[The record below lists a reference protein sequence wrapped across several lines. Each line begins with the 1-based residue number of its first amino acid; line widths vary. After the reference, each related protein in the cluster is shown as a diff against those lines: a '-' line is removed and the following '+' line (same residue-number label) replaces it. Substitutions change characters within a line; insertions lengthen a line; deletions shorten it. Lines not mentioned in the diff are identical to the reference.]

1 MCFQPQ
7 NRRGLSSVVGALFFT
22 VLMVAGFSVLSLAL
36 DAQTDIVTTQRIVSD
51 IEIKKQQE
59 QFGVLTSTNATDHL
73 NVSIFNQGQNPVE
86 ISSIWITNKTL
97 PDEPATRYTVNYDD
111 AFIPSGFTLDV
122 VSTQKL
128 AMIPDTYDIKVV
140 SSFGSIKT
148 VELDM
153 IGGGTSG
160 LRAEMVT
167 DPPDVIIGQNVTIAM
182 LVTNTGTLPI
192 TNVIPNTLGYATTG
206 TLDPPITSPP
216 TPTSANLD
224 RGESVLFTWD
234 YLVTGASGD
243 ELTFSSSATGDGPVI
258 SNPVSDISILREP
271 TDGGSGSII
280 NILSDELLARP
291 QIFLTI
297 PSPYGDDNNNHGLWS
312 VNVVN
317 PVDATM
323 LVSKITILLTGPG
336 ITGNGSLFDCGGGNI
351 VVVEGPDDWSCPN
364 ADTLMWENTSSPLSI
379 PPFSVQSFSVRVVP
393 DQHTGQP
400 SSMEALNV
408 QANVF
413 TTVGSFGKSGYQ
425 TTMHTATMVISNV
438 YLSINVDSTNPADM
452 RTSRSNIAPD
462 SIETFNIVFA
472 ELETGPSTY
481 INSGQLIINV
491 PKEWTEVTVLNNP
504 TSGFINPAV
513 VTQFGD
519 NSHQIVAT
527 LPACSGSACMG
538 GGSGTSGEPTNTIR
552 FSAKA
557 PSVTVDHMYVMYVLA
572 TGEANDNFTVGN
584 LSEIVLQV
592 NAP

>member
-1 MCFQPQ
+1 
-7 NRRGLSSVVGALFFT
+7 
-22 VLMVAGFSVLSLAL
+22 MVAGFSVSSLAL
-36 DAQTDIVTTQRIVSD
+36 DAQTDIVSTQRIVSE

-59 QFGVLTSTNATDHL
+59 QFGIIASTDVNDHL
-73 NVSIFNQGQNPVE
+73 NVSINNQGQNPVE

-97 PDEPATRYTVNYDD
+97 PDQPSTRYDINYDD
-111 AFIPSGFTLDV
+111 AFIPSGFTSDV
-122 VSTQKL
+122 VSTQVL
-128 AMIPDTYDIKVV
+128 EMIPDTYNIKVV

-153 IGGGTSG
+153 IGGGTFG

-182 LVTNTGTLPI
+182 LVTNTGILPI
-192 TNVIPNTLGYATTG
+192 TNVIPNALGYATTG

-216 TPTSANLD
+216 TPTFANLD

-271 TDGGSGSII
+271 TDGGTGGGGTTI

-297 PSPYGDDNNNHGLWS
+297 PGPYGDDSNNHGLWG

-317 PVDATM
+317 PVNSTM
-323 LVSKITILLTGPG
+323 DVSKITILLTGPG
-336 ITGNGSLFDCGGGNI
+336 ITGNGSLFDCGSGDI
-351 VVVEGPDDWSCPN
+351 VVVEGPDNWSCPN
-364 ADTLMWENTSSPLSI
+364 VDTLMWENTGSPVTIS
-379 PPFSVQSFSVRVVP
+379 PFSVQSFSVRVVP

-413 TTVGSFGKSGYQ
+413 TSVGSFGKSGYQ
-425 TTMHTATMVISNV
+425 TTMHTPSMAISNV
-438 YLSINVDSTNPADM
+438 YLSTNVDSIDPAHM
-452 RTSRSNIAPD
+452 KTSRSNITPD
-462 SIETFNIVFA
+462 NTETFNIVFA
-472 ELETGPSTY
+472 ELETGSSTY
-481 INSGQLIINV
+481 INSGKLIINI
-491 PKEWTEVTVLNNP
+491 PKEWTNVTVLNNP

-513 VTQFGD
+513 VNAFGD

-538 GGSGTSGEPTNTIR
+538 GNSGSSGEPTNTIQ
-552 FSAKA
+552 FSARSPDVA
-557 PSVTVDHMYVMYVLA
+557 TDSMYVMYVLA
-572 TGEANDNFTVGN
+572 TGEANDSFTVGN